1 MMSAARKIRV
11 EELPVTVSPRGPKIR
26 KVLSSDDVAITNV
39 ILAPG
44 QDLPVHS
51 TPVDVF
57 FYVRSGSGVV
67 IVGDE
72 EIEAS
77 DGDIVL
83 SPKGIPHGL
92 RASGSEEFSVLVV
105 KTPNP
110 NPNPN
115 AQRLKDGS

>member
-1 MMSAARKIRV
+1 MRKIRV
-11 EELPVTVSPRGPKIR
+11 EDLPVTVSPRGPKIR
-26 KVLSSDDVAITNV
+26 RVLSSDDVAMTNV
-39 ILAPG
+39 ILEPG
-44 QDLPVHS
+44 QELPAHVTS
-51 TPVDVF
+51 VDVF

-83 SPKGIPHGL
+83 SPKGMPHGL
-92 RASGSEEFSVLVV
+92 RASRSEEFSVLVV

-110 NPNPN
+110 NPKPNPN
-115 AQRLKDGS
+115 AQRLKNSG